1 MSMSN
6 RDITQLML
14 AFVLLLV
21 AAHCLGRLFV
31 RLRQP
36 RVAGEILGGLL
47 LGPTLLG
54 FLAPGW
60 HTAIFEEGEITQAGL
75 SIAYQLGLLLLMYCS
90 GAELRSVITRR
101 ERKATVGIALLG
113 NAMPFV
119 AGLAFV
125 VVYDTGRFLGPARD
139 RTAFALVF
147 ALAMAVTSI
156 PVISRIMADL
166 GILGTRFAR
175 IVLSV
180 AVLEDVLVYVVLNAA
195 LALVA
200 PPASETFSLPSL
212 VGIDTGGIIGN
223 GYYVVLT
230 LVFLAIPVR
239 FGSGVVQKL
248 AEMRGNALHRN
259 NPIAFQL
266 VMVLGLSGLAAF
278 LGVSPIFGALVAGVL
293 AGDLDG
299 ECARAKQTIH
309 DHAYAFFIPL
319 YFAVVGLRL
328 DLLHHFEPLFFVS
341 FLAFACA
348 SKSASCYLGARMSGE
363 SQRGAW
369 NLAVALN
376 ARGGPGIVLAS
387 VAFDAGIIDE
397 SFYTVL
403 IMLALITSVIAGSWL
418 GAILRRGDG
427 LLTEGVAAGE
437 QEPAVAAPGRSPV
450 QNGDRPRGH
459 ASHGSATTRVV
470 SRSPSA

>member
-1 MSMSN
+1 MTN

-21 AAHCLGRLFV
+21 AAHCVGRLFV

-47 LGPTLLG
+47 LGPTLFG
-54 FLAPGW
+54 FVAPGW
-60 HTAIFEEGEITQAGL
+60 HAAVFEEGEITQAGL
-75 SIAYQLGLLLLMYCS
+75 AIAYQLGLLLLMYCS
-90 GAELRSVITRR
+90 GAELRAVMTRR
-101 ERKATVGIALLG
+101 ERKATVGIALVG
-113 NAMPFV
+113 NAAPFL

-125 VVYDTGRFLGPARD
+125 GVYDTSRFLGPAGN

-147 ALAMAVTSI
+147 ALAIAVTSI

-200 PPASETFSLPSL
+200 PRASETFSLPSL
-212 VGIDTGGIIGN
+212 VGIDAGSTIGHA
-223 GYYVVLT
+223 YYAVVT
-230 LVFLAIPVR
+230 LAFLAIPVR
-239 FGSGVVQKL
+239 FGSGVMQKL
-248 AEMRGNALHRN
+248 AEMRRNALHRN

-266 VMVLGLSGLAAF
+266 VMVLGLSGLASF
-278 LGVSPIFGALVAGVL
+278 VGVSPIFGALVAGVL
-293 AGDLDG
+293 AGDLEG

-328 DLLHHFEPLFFVS
+328 DLLQHFEPLFFVV
-341 FLAFACA
+341 FLVFACA
-348 SKSASCYLGARMSGE
+348 AKAASCYLGARMSGE

-387 VAFDAGIIDE
+387 VAFDAKIIDE

-418 GAILRRGDG
+418 GATLRRGDD
-427 LLTEGVAAGE
+427 LLADGAAATDHEPVAAAGR
-437 QEPAVAAPGRSPV
+437 APVP
-450 QNGDRPRGH
+450 NGDRPDRPAAHEKPTARAG
-459 ASHGSATTRVV
+459 T
-470 SRSPSA
+470 RSPRA

>member
-1 MSMSN
+1 MSN
-6 RDITQLML
+6 SDITQLVL

-21 AAHCLGRLFV
+21 AAHGLGQLFV

-47 LGPTLLG
+47 LGPTLFGLV
-54 FLAPGW
+54 LPGW
-60 HTAIFEEGEITQAGL
+60 HEAIFEKGEITQAGL
-75 SIAYQLGLLLLMYCS
+75 GIAYQLGLLLLMYCS
-90 GAELRSVITRR
+90 GAELRSVITKR
-101 ERKATVGIALLG
+101 ERKATVGIAVVG
-113 NAMPFV
+113 NIAPFL

-125 VVYDTGRFLGPARD
+125 AVYDTGRFLGPARD

-195 LALVA
+195 LAMVA
-200 PPASETFSLPSL
+200 PPAAATFSLPSL
-212 VGIDTGGIIGN
+212 LGVEPASTIGN
-223 GYYVVLT
+223 GYYVALT
-230 LVFLAIPVR
+230 LAFLAIPVR
-239 FGSGVVQKL
+239 FGPGVVQKL
-248 AEMRGNALHRN
+248 AGMRRNVLHES
-259 NPIAFQL
+259 NPIVFQL
-266 VMVLGLSGLAAF
+266 VMMLGLSGLASF
-278 LGVSPIFGALVAGVL
+278 VGVSPIFGALVAGIL

-309 DHAYAFFIPL
+309 SFAYAFFIPL

-328 DLLHHFEPLFFVS
+328 DLVRHFEPIFFVI
-341 FLAFACA
+341 FLLFACA
-348 SKSASCYLGARMSGE
+348 AKSFSCYLGARASGE
-363 SQRGAW
+363 SPRGAR

-387 VAFDAGIIDE
+387 VAFDATIIDE
-397 SFYTVL
+397 GFYTILV
-403 IMLALITSVIAGSWL
+403 MLALVTSVVAGSWL
-418 GAILRRGDG
+418 GAILRRGEG
-427 LLTEGVAAGE
+427 LLADEQPEARPAQVPVGDAACM
-437 QEPAVAAPGRSPV
+437 SI
-450 QNGDRPRGH
+450 
-459 ASHGSATTRVV
+459 
-470 SRSPSA
+470 